1 MENLK
6 IDGQSITLVDQVEDK
21 LLNYFRSQDLK
32 VGDSIPNEIEL
43 SSALGVA
50 RSVLR
55 EALSRLKMMGMI
67 ESRTRRGMIL
77 TEPFILGGMKRVVDP
92 RIMSQESLLD
102 LLGFRVAL
110 EIGISSDIFHNIK
123 EQDIMELEEIVNAGV
138 ALGNNEY
145 ANLSE
150 YTFHSKLY
158 EITGN
163 KTIVQFQ
170 SIIHPVMN
178 FVKTNSKLRF
188 SRATSSSS
196 TIATLYLSMFLLCFS
211 SREYIH
217 NPTPIQSNRRSFTD
231 YLSVNMPI
239 LAKNK
244 IKRFF

>member
-1 MENLK
+1 MKNLK

-178 FVKTNSKLRF
+178 FVKTNLRE
-188 SRATSSSS
+188 RVEAINIELEKKGKIVTH
-196 TIATLYLSMFLLCFS
+196 TDLLNF
-211 SREYIH
+211 I
-217 NPTPIQSNRRSFTD
+217 
-231 YLSVNMPI
+231 
-239 LAKNK
+239 KNK
-244 IKRFF
+244 DEMGYRNAIEQHFYVYKKLIYDRAVLGEQNKGQSQ